1 MTAVEVKDVDNSS
14 VIAGGVMT
22 ANFPQEA
29 RNFRRSAAAATSALF
44 SGLAM
49 GLSFGLTARPNKRP
63 HRRINIKQKLN
74 EAQRL
79 ISI

>member
-1 MTAVEVKDVDNSS
+1 MTAVEVKDVDNSN

-29 RNFRRSAAAATSALF
+29 RNFRRSAAEAASASF

-49 GLSFGLTARPNKRP
+49 GLSLGFTVRPNRP
-63 HRRINIKQKLN
+63 RVVLTGIK
-74 EAQRL
+74 
-79 ISI
+79 